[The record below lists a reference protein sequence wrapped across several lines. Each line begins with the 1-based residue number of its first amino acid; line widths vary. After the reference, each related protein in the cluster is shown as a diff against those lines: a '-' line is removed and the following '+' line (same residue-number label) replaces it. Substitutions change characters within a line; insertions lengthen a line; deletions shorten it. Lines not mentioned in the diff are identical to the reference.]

1 MSTRLLVY
9 FLLAITE
16 VVIIS
21 KKILF
26 ALAWFW
32 PEIACK
38 KAWENK
44 TLVTGSASYEEF
56 LKHKIPLF

>member
-1 MSTRLLVY
+1 MSTQSIGL

-21 KKILF
+21 KIILF
-26 ALAWFW
+26 ALAWLW
-32 PEIACK
+32 PEIVCK

-44 TLVTGSASYEEF
+44 TLVIGSASCEEC
-56 LKHKIPLF
+56 LKHKMPLF